1 MRETS
6 GASCPVP
13 TEQQPLVEYQELKES
28 WFFGWAAR
36 DWRGY
41 LTPMAW
47 ILVSSLLV
55 TGPVAAASFPPGKY
69 PLKCF
74 LSGAAGAG
82 FLLGLVLLQLYLGW
96 RYIGS
101 RLSSVTIDY
110 EESGWYDGQSWPK
123 NPEMLARDR
132 LIVAHQI
139 KPILRRQERTF
150 AAIALFF
157 LAVGIA
163 WNFI

>member
-6 GASCPVP
+6 QGSCPVP
-13 TEQQPLVEYQELKES
+13 TEQQPLVEYEELKES
-28 WFFGWAAR
+28 WFFGWAVR

-41 LTPMAW
+41 LTPMVW
-47 ILVSSLLV
+47 ILLSSLLV
-55 TGPVAAASFPPGKY
+55 TGPVAAASFPLAKY

-74 LSGAAGAG
+74 LSGAVGAG
-82 FLLGLVLLQLYLGW
+82 FFLGLVLLQLYLGW
-96 RYIGS
+96 RYIS
-101 RLSSVTIDY
+101 DRLSSPTIDY
-110 EESGWYDGQSWPK
+110 EESGWYDGQSWSK

-132 LIVAHQI
+132 LIVAHQVR
-139 KPILRRQERTF
+139 PILRRQERTF
-150 AAIALFF
+150 AAIALFL